1 MSMTKS
7 KETDVNMTDM
17 PNADVPEETAV
28 LGVASTDTKG
38 PALVG
43 EEIGGPHNPG
53 IFED

>member
-1 MSMTKS
+1 M
-7 KETDVNMTDM
+7 NMIDM
-17 PNADVPEETAV
+17 PYTDAPEVVAV

-53 IFED
+53 ISED

>member
-1 MSMTKS
+1 MNLIDVPY
-7 KETDVNMTDM
+7 TDV
-17 PNADVPEETAV
+17 PAEVAA

-53 IFED
+53 ILED